1 MVEQQ
6 AAFLADVA
14 KLIQQADKFDL
25 VVTAG
30 ELHRTQYQQDFYQKT
45 GASKVDRSIHQD
57 RMAIDLNFFKRDASG
72 KLNLTYKVDDTK
84 AMGDFWESLNP
95 LNKWGGRW
103 KDPVDTPH
111 FQRNLL

>member
-1 MVEQQ
+1 MTMVEQQ
-6 AAFLADVA
+6 AAFLKDVA
-14 KLIQQADKFDL
+14 KLIQAAETLGL

-30 ELHRTQYQQDFYQKT
+30 ELYRTQHQQDLYVKT
-45 GASKVDRSIHQD
+45 GASKVSHSIHQD
-57 RMAIDLNFFKRDASG
+57 RMAIDLNFFKSG
-72 KLNLTYKVDDTK
+72 VLTYKMEDTK

-111 FQRNLL
+111 FQRNLV